1 MEIRVNVEDKFVQ
14 RLKELFATLKQDGL
28 TILLSEQNA
37 RLALGATDRAYV
49 LAEGRILT
57 SGTPHDLLENA
68 DLISAYLG
76 ESAEPV
82 S

>member
-1 MEIRVNVEDKFVQ
+1 
-14 RLKELFATLKQDGL
+14 
-28 TILLSEQNA
+28 
-37 RLALGATDRAYV
+37 LGATDRAYV

-76 ESAEPV
+76 EAAEPA

>member
-1 MEIRVNVEDKFVQ
+1 MK
-14 RLKELFATLKQDGL
+14 ADGL

-57 SGTPHDLLENA
+57 SGTPRELVDNA

-76 ESAEPV
+76 ESAEPTV
-82 S
+82 